1 MGLTRCYK
9 TAVFYIL
16 FENASPKSGI
26 PLPPTNRGS
35 KNHLFEPTSQ
45 PNGNFNGLYLRK
57 ETWYRQSLKCVDNYK
72 GSPTSSQNVM
82 NFGPQTASNSTAIFT
97 HPPWRRSRRLV
108 CRVSQIPN
116 TNWPSTAVVHATP
129 KTCANETAGTPSG
142 SATTLLN
149 KQECRLNAMTWLLR
163 N

>member
-1 MGLTRCYK
+1 MSE
-9 TAVFYIL
+9 IWDIP
-16 FENASPKSGI
+16 SPYKSGAQK
-26 PLPPTNRGS
+26 PPFWTI
-35 KNHLFEPTSQ
+35 SQ
-45 PNGNFNGLYLRK
+45 LNGNFNGLYLRK
-57 ETWYRQSLKCVDNYK
+57 ETRHGKSVKCIDNCK
-72 GSPTSSQNVM
+72 GSPTWSLNVM